1 MKPIMRPLNLRHRTD
16 ADEMQRLYQFLVVI
30 IIIYIAR
37 RITPENRNP
46 AHLDASAQGEIT

>member
-1 MKPIMRPLNLRHRTD
+1 MRPLNLRHWTD

-37 RITPENRNP
+37 RITPENRNL
-46 AHLDASAQGEIT
+46 AHLEPSANGGIT